1 MKSRQLLSLL
11 LGSTLI
17 FTAGG
22 QETKKT
28 EDTKSEEKKAEPSTE
43 SKSSETASE
52 KKSSEVKDAEALVT
66 KAQEKSGYKK
76 LSCKP

>member
-17 FTAGG
+17 FTACG

-52 KKSSEVKDAEALVT
+52 KNH
-66 KAQEKSGYKK
+66 QK
-76 LSCKP
+76 LKMQKR